1 MNAAS
6 GNPMNGVSKIAV
18 GEVSESLADQASA
31 TVITEL
37 TAASGSTVTLP
48 MREFLRT
55 HALWPALV
63 FGVAALAMRWS
74 GSDVWLADAIY
85 GLEGGRWA
93 LQDHYLTSAVLHDG
107 AKTVGRVVISGLL
120 LIALVSGWHPR
131 LRGWARPLW
140 YLIVAMGGSV
150 ALVGWVK
157 RSGWGLCPWD
167 MTRYGGNQPVGFSYF
182 APLPGQTD
190 TGHCFPAGHSA
201 GGFALL
207 ALYFLLLHVRP
218 QWALR
223 GLAVGLGFGLL
234 LGFDQQ
240 LRGAHFLSHDLW
252 TATLCW
258 FTSLGF
264 YLLFF
269 RRPLFFRRAQP
280 ALWVAGARR

>member
-1 MNAAS
+1 MSGAPETAVRAA
-6 GNPMNGVSKIAV
+6 PETAV
-18 GEVSESLADQASA
+18 RAAPEAPVRKAPE
-31 TVITEL
+31 
-37 TAASGSTVTLP
+37 TAACEAPRTPGSELP
-48 MREFLRT
+48 VGTIGEFLRT

-74 GSDVWLADAIY
+74 GSDFWLADVIY
-85 GLEGGRWA
+85 RLEGGRWA
-93 LQDHYLTSAVLHDG
+93 LSDHYLTRAILHDG

-120 LIALVSGWHPR
+120 LTALISGWHPR
-131 LRGWARPLW
+131 LRTWQRPLW
-140 YLIVAMGGSV
+140 YLVVAMGGSV

-167 MTRYGGNQPVGFSYF
+167 MIRYGGDQPVGFAYF

-207 ALYFLLLHVRP
+207 ALYFVLLQVRP
-218 QWALR
+218 RWAR
-223 GLAVGLGFGLL
+223 WGLAPGLGCGLL

-252 TATLCW
+252 TAALCW
-258 FTSLGF
+258 FSSLGF

-269 RRPLFFRRAQP
+269 RHRAP
-280 ALWVAGARR
+280 VLNGG